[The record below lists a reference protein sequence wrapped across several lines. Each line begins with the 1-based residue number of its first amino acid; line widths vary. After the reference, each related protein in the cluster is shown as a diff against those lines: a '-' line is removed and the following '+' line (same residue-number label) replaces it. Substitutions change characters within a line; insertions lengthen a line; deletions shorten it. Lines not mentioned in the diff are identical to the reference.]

1 MPSHYAHWYFG
12 HLVRKALPV
21 PLRPLLRSDPAAY
34 LAGLQGPD
42 VLFHYHPLLPNVVRK
57 EGTAVHR
64 RSGMYFFVAAR
75 EALHRQDSPSARSYL
90 AGAMCHYMLGSACHP
105 LLAEAMAD
113 TGLSHSAVETE
124 LDRAL
129 MAAAGMDP
137 YERPS
142 MDLLPASRALSRT
155 MAPFYRP
162 VTAPQ
167 IETALHGM
175 RRDIRLTRVR
185 SESIREAIFWVLRR
199 TGTYAGY
206 HGIFFSPTA
215 APGCEKAVEELTERL
230 RESVAP
236 AVEEI
241 QAFFAAVDGEE
252 PLSPRLKPN
261 FGGTNEE

>member
-21 PLRPLLRSDPAAY
+21 PLRTLLRSDPAAY

-75 EALHRQDSPSARSYL
+75 EALLRQDSPSARSYL
-90 AGAMCHYMLGSACHP
+90 AGAMCHYMLDSACHP
-105 LLAEAMAD
+105 LVAEAMAD

-215 APGCEKAVEELTERL
+215 V
-230 RESVAP
+230 ESVSTANTDRHSTQKIIIRDTAP
-236 AVEEI
+236 
-241 QAFFAAVDGEE
+241 DTR
-252 PLSPRLKPN
+252 PRLMTPPP
-261 FGGTNEE
+261 GPRPATAAARPRCR

>member
-21 PLRPLLRSDPAAY
+21 PLRTMLRSDPAAY

-42 VLFHYHPLLPNVVRK
+42 VLFHYHPLLPNSVRR
-57 EGTAVHR
+57 EGTAIHR

-75 EALHRQDSPSARSYL
+75 EALLQQDSSSARSYL
-90 AGAMCHYMLGSACHP
+90 AGALCHYMLDSACHP
-105 LLAEAMAD
+105 LVAQAMED
-113 TGLSHSAVETE
+113 TGFTHSEVETE

-142 MDLLPASRALSRT
+142 MDLLPASRALGRI

>member
-21 PLRPLLRSDPAAY
+21 PLRTLLRSDPAAY

-75 EALHRQDSPSARSYL
+75 EALLRQDSPSARSYL
-90 AGAMCHYMLGSACHP
+90 AGAMCHYMLDSACHP
-105 LLAEAMAD
+105 LVAEAMAD

>member
-21 PLRPLLRSDPAAY
+21 PLRTLLRSDPAAY

-42 VLFHYHPLLPNVVRK
+42 VLFHYHPLLPNAVRK
-57 EGTAVHR
+57 EGTAIHR

-75 EALHRQDSPSARSYL
+75 EALLQQDSPSARCYL
-90 AGAMCHYMLGSACHP
+90 AGAMCHYMLDSACHP
-105 LLAEAMAD
+105 LVARAEKD

-124 LDRAL
+124 LDRSL

-137 YERPS
+137 YGRPA
-142 MDLLPASRALSRT
+142 MDLLPASRALGRT

-162 VTAPQ
+162 ATPAQ

-185 SESIREAIFWVLRR
+185 SDSLREAIFWVLRR

-215 APGCEKAVEELTERL
+215 APGCEGATEELTARL
-230 RESVAP
+230 RETVAP
-236 AVEEI
+236 TVEEI
-241 QAFFAAVDGEE
+241 QAFFAAVDGEV
-252 PLSPRLKPN
+252 PLSQRLKPN
-261 FGGTNEE
+261 FGGTNEG